1 MVRGCWIVS
10 FICTPIYMF
19 TIPFIVSFGPKK
31 GNLSAYSSYWYANF
45 GAAFQLLT
53 KKNLKENI
61 FTYLNDSSL
70 QRFQFTSITSRS
82 TTYVLFYFWCFF
94 FFFGEFLLLIMFNF
108 NTISDLIPSHY
119 FINTKNHMIFWLS
132 NSSTRL
138 GETLMFY
145 ILFLS
150 LCSFNFL
157 LRIEMEINYESL
169 RTELNKDLVFAGL
182 TFLFLFSMKAIVTT
196 VFLYFFSQVYKMLS
210 LRSRRR

>member
-1 MVRGCWIVS
+1 
-10 FICTPIYMF
+10 
-19 TIPFIVSFGPKK
+19 
-31 GNLSAYSSYWYANF
+31 
-45 GAAFQLLT
+45 
-53 KKNLKENI
+53 
-61 FTYLNDSSL
+61 
-70 QRFQFTSITSRS
+70 
-82 TTYVLFYFWCFF
+82 VLFVFWCFF

-169 RTELNKDLVFAGL
+169 RSELNKDVIFIFLVF
-182 TFLFLFSMKAIVTT
+182 TFLYSAKISSLLFLTYLITQFLTSFS
-196 VFLYFFSQVYKMLS
+196 
-210 LRSRRR
+210 RN

>member
-31 GNLSAYSSYWYANF
+31 GNLSAYSGYWYSNF
-45 GAAFQLLT
+45 YHTFQMLT
-53 KKNLKENI
+53 KSASATSLI
-61 FTYLNDSSL
+61 SSL
-70 QRFQFTSITSRS
+70 NFTMLHRFQFTIITSRS
-82 TTYVLFYFWCFF
+82 TTYVLFIFWCFF

-108 NTISDLIPSHY
+108 NTISDIIPSHY
-119 FINTKNHMIFWLS
+119 FITTKNHMIFWLD

-138 GETLMFY
+138 GETIMFY

-157 LRIEMEINYESL
+157 LKCDLNISYEYSRL
-169 RTELNKDLVFAGL
+169 ELNKDLIFISL
-182 TFLFLFSMKAIVTT
+182 LFCFLYSTK
-196 VFLYFFSQVYKMLS
+196 VFLWILALYTLIRMWTGQTRHVLN
-210 LRSRRR
+210 